1 MAKEKRTNS
10 AVSAIAG
17 LVATIGKV
25 AEIELEGNP
34 EAIADVKQMTANL
47 VDSNLTTA
55 MENLDDSIETQH
67 QVEEILDGAG
77 LDLTEINRAN
87 AVAGAGAMVALEQA
101 RQAEQDDDN
110 PETREDNM

>member
-1 MAKEKRTNS
+1 MAKQKRTNT

-25 AEIELEGNP
+25 AEIELAGNP
-34 EAIADVKQMTANL
+34 EAIADVKKMTADL
-47 VDSNLTTA
+47 TDSNLTTA

-77 LDLTEINRAN
+77 LDLTEINRENAVQGAIGLAN
-87 AVAGAGAMVALEQA
+87 AADADYEQG
-101 RQAEQDDDN
+101 EQD
-110 PETREDNM
+110 